1 MALQARKRI
10 QEDVKGQFASPR
22 GEVGTYIPNRA
33 TSGSLNVGLAHDGT
47 LGMPEYLWTLSPQFQ
62 MGIASLDPQA
72 AQPGSNLQAVADTT
86 STTARDSGMDG
97 TPTGSSVGGTAAY

>member
-1 MALQARKRI
+1 MKKVTKD
-10 QEDVKGQFASPR
+10 DVKGMFASPR

-72 AQPGSNLQAVADTT
+72 SQPGSNLQAVADTT
-86 STTARDSGMDG
+86 STTARDAGFDG
-97 TPTGSSVGGTAAY
+97 TTTGASVGGTAAY